1 MNESPESHGAE
12 REPAATATDPTGA
25 EERQALRTDD
35 RRRRRR
41 ALIAGGAG
49 LALLIG
55 VTAGGVSLAGRSE
68 SASAASSSAASTI
81 VYPGGSRGSFGG
93 GIVVLPYSGGSS
105 SGGSS
110 SGYGSGSGS
119 VYGYGSGSGGTGS
132 GTSGSTSTST
142 ATDAVPAS
150 TAQTAGVV
158 TVTSDL
164 TYEGATSAGTGVILT
179 SDGMILTNNHVVE
192 GSTSIT
198 VTVESTGQ
206 AYTARV
212 VGTDKTNDIAVLQ
225 LENASGLTPATL
237 DTDGVAVGDAVT
249 AVGNAK
255 GTGNLVA
262 AAGTVEALDQS
273 ITTQAETGITG
284 EKLTGLIQVDADIV
298 AGDSG
303 GPLVDA
309 AGKVVGIDTAAS
321 SGTADITGFAIPIS
335 KALDI
340 VATIEAGA
348 DTSTVAIGYPAFLGV
363 SLPSGTTAGTA
374 SGAVSGAST
383 ASGAVIAGVIEGT
396 PAAAAGLVAGDVV
409 TAVDGTAVT
418 SGDALS
424 ADLAQRE
431 PGESVTLTWTTA
443 AGTSQ
448 SATVTL
454 VEGPVA

>member
-105 SGGSS
+105 SGD
-110 SGYGSGSGS
+110 GSGSGS
-119 VYGYGSGSGGTGS
+119 VYGYGYGYGSGSGGTGS
-132 GTSGSTSTST
+132 GASGSTSTST

-158 TVTSDL
+158 TITSDL

>member
-105 SGGSS
+105 SGD
-110 SGYGSGSGS
+110 GSGSGS

-132 GTSGSTSTST
+132 GASGSTSTST

>member
-105 SGGSS
+105 SGD
-110 SGYGSGSGS
+110 GSGSGS
-119 VYGYGSGSGGTGS
+119 VYGYGYGSGSGGTGS

-158 TVTSDL
+158 TITSDL

-225 LENASGLTPATL
+225 LVNASGLTPATL

-255 GTGNLVA
+255 GAGNLVA
-262 AAGTVEALDQS
+262 AAGTVEALGQS

-383 ASGAVIAGVIEGT
+383 PAGALIAGVIEGT

-409 TAVDGTAVT
+409 TAVDGTAVA

>member
-55 VTAGGVSLAGRSE
+55 VTAGGVSLAGGSE

-105 SGGSS
+105 SG
-110 SGYGSGSGS
+110 YGSGSGS
-119 VYGYGSGSGGTGS
+119 VYGDGSGSGGTGS

-158 TVTSDL
+158 TITSDL
-164 TYEGATSAGTGVILT
+164 TYQGATSAGTGVILT

-192 GSTSIT
+192 GSTAIT
-198 VTVESTGQ
+198 VTVESTGRE
-206 AYTARV
+206 YTARV

-225 LENASGLTPATL
+225 LEDASGLTPATL

-262 AAGTVEALDQS
+262 AAGTVEALGQS

-340 VATIEAGA
+340 VAGIEAGA
-348 DTSTVAIGYPAFLGV
+348 DTATIEIGYPAFLGV
-363 SLPSGTTAGTA
+363 SLSAGTTAGSA
-374 SGAVSGAST
+374 SGAAYGAPAA
-383 ASGAVIAGVIEGT
+383 ASVAGALIAGVVEGA
-396 PAAAAGLVAGDVV
+396 PAAKAGLAAGDVV
-409 TAVDGTAVT
+409 TAVDGTAVA
-418 SGDALS
+418 SADALS
-424 ADLAQRE
+424 AALAQRE

-448 SATVTL
+448 SAAVTL

>member
-1 MNESPESHGAE
+1 MNERHESDGAE
-12 REPAATATDPTGA
+12 REPGTDSTPVDPGA
-25 EERQALRTDD
+25 EERRALRTDD

-55 VTAGGVSLAGRSE
+55 VTAGGVSLAGGAE
-68 SASAASSSAASTI
+68 SGTAASSSTATTT

-105 SGGSS
+105 T
-110 SGYGSGSGS
+110 
-119 VYGYGSGSGGTGS
+119 YGYGSGSVPGYGS
-132 GTSGSTSTST
+132 GSSSTSTST
-142 ATDAVPAS
+142 DAVAAS
-150 TAQTAGVV
+150 AAQTAGVV
-158 TVTSDL
+158 TITSDL

-198 VTVESTGQ
+198 VTVESTGRE
-206 AYTARV
+206 YTARV

-225 LENASGLTPATL
+225 LEGASGLTPATL

-262 AAGTVEALDQS
+262 AAGTVTALGQS
-273 ITTQAETGITG
+273 ITTQSEAGITG
-284 EKLTGLIQVDADIV
+284 ESLTGLIQVDADIV

-309 AGKVVGIDTAAS
+309 SGAVVGIDTAAS
-321 SGTADITGFAIPIS
+321 SGTADITGFAVPIS
-335 KALDI
+335 TALDI
-340 VATIEAGA
+340 VAGIEAGA
-348 DTSTVAIGYPAFLGV
+348 DTATIEIGYPAFLGV
-363 SLPSGTTAGTA
+363 SLSSGTAGGA
-374 SGAVSGAST
+374 SGAVYGVPSTSTVAGAL
-383 ASGAVIAGVIEGT
+383 IAGVIEGT
-396 PAAAAGLVAGDVV
+396 PAADAGLAAGDVV

-418 SGDALS
+418 SADALS
-424 ADLAQRE
+424 AALAQRE

-443 AGTSQ
+443 AGASQ
-448 SATVTL
+448 SAAVTL

>member
-1 MNESPESHGAE
+1 MNESPESHSAE

-105 SGGSS
+105 SGD
-110 SGYGSGSGS
+110 GSGSGS
-119 VYGYGSGSGGTGS
+119 VYGYGSGGTGS

-158 TVTSDL
+158 TITSDL

-212 VGTDKTNDIAVLQ
+212 VGTDKTNDVAVLQ

-262 AAGTVEALDQS
+262 AAGTVEALGQS

-363 SLPSGTTAGTA
+363 SLPSSTTAGTA
-374 SGAVSGAST
+374 SGAVSGAS
-383 ASGAVIAGVIEGT
+383 AAAGAVIAGVIEGT

>member
-12 REPAATATDPTGA
+12 REPGAAATATDPTGA

-55 VTAGGVSLAGRSE
+55 VTAGGVSIAGSAE
-68 SASAASSSAASTI
+68 STSSASSSTASTT

-105 SGGSS
+105 STYGSGGGSV

-119 VYGYGSGSGGTGS
+119 
-132 GTSGSTSTST
+132 SGSTSTSA
-142 ATDAVPAS
+142 ATDAVAAS
-150 TAQTAGVV
+150 AAQTAGVV
-158 TVTSDL
+158 TITSDL

-198 VTVESTGQ
+198 VTVESTGRS
-206 AYTARV
+206 YTARV

-225 LENASGLTPATL
+225 LEDASGLTPATL

-262 AAGTVEALDQS
+262 AAGTIEALGQS
-273 ITTQAETGITG
+273 ITTQSETGITG
-284 EKLTGLIQVDADIV
+284 EELTGLIQVDADIV

-335 KALDI
+335 TALDI

-363 SLPSGTTAGTA
+363 SLPSGTTGGTA

-383 ASGAVIAGVIEGT
+383 AAGALLAGVIEGT
-396 PAAAAGLVAGDVV
+396 PAAAAGLAAGDVV
-409 TAVDGTAVT
+409 TAVDGTAVA

-443 AGTSQ
+443 AGTVQ

>member
-93 GIVVLPYSGGSS
+93 GIIVLPY

-119 VYGYGSGSGGTGS
+119 VYGYGSGGTGA

-158 TVTSDL
+158 TITSDL

-212 VGTDKTNDIAVLQ
+212 VGTDKTNDVAVLQ

-262 AAGTVEALDQS
+262 AAGTVEALGQS

-383 ASGAVIAGVIEGT
+383 AAGAVIAGVIEGT

>member
-105 SGGSS
+105 SG
-110 SGYGSGSGS
+110 YGSGSGS
-119 VYGYGSGSGGTGS
+119 TYGYGYGSGSGGTGS

-158 TVTSDL
+158 TITSDL

-262 AAGTVEALDQS
+262 AAGTVEALGQS

-383 ASGAVIAGVIEGT
+383 AAGAVIAGVIEGT

>member
-1 MNESPESHGAE
+1 MNESPISHGAE

-81 VYPGGSRGSFGG
+81 VYPGGSHGSFGG
-93 GIVVLPYSGGSS
+93 GIVVLPYSSGSS
-105 SGGSS
+105 SGD
-110 SGYGSGSGS
+110 GSGSGS
-119 VYGYGSGSGGTGS
+119 TYGYGYGSGSGGTGS
-132 GTSGSTSTST
+132 EASGSTSTST
-142 ATDAVPAS
+142 GTDAVPAS

-158 TVTSDL
+158 TITSDL

-225 LENASGLTPATL
+225 LVNASGLTPATL

-262 AAGTVEALDQS
+262 AAGTVEALGQS

-383 ASGAVIAGVIEGT
+383 AAGALIAGVIEGT

-409 TAVDGTAVT
+409 TAVDGTAVA

>member
-12 REPAATATDPTGA
+12 REPGAAAAITTDPTGA

-55 VTAGGVSLAGRSE
+55 VTAGGVSIAGSAE
-68 SASAASSSAASTI
+68 STSSASSSTASTT

-105 SGGSS
+105 S
-110 SGYGSGSGS
+110 
-119 VYGYGSGSGGTGS
+119 VYGYGSGSAYGYGS
-132 GTSGSTSTST
+132 DSGASGSTSIST
-142 ATDAVPAS
+142 ATDAVAAS
-150 TAQTAGVV
+150 AAQTAGVV
-158 TVTSDL
+158 TITSDL

-192 GSTSIT
+192 GSTSVT
-198 VTVESTGQ
+198 VTVETTGQ
-206 AYTARV
+206 SYTARV

-262 AAGTVEALDQS
+262 ATGTVEALGQS
-273 ITTQAETGITG
+273 ITTQSETGITG
-284 EKLTGLIQVDADIV
+284 ETLTGLIQVDADIV

-303 GPLVDA
+303 GPLVDS
-309 AGKVVGIDTAAS
+309 AGKVVGINTAAS

-335 KALDI
+335 TALDI

-348 DTSTVAIGYPAFLGV
+348 DTATVAIGYPAFLGV
-363 SLPSGTTAGTA
+363 SLPSTATAGTA
-374 SGAVSGAST
+374 SGAVSGTST
-383 ASGAVIAGVIEGT
+383 AAGALIAGVIEGT
-396 PAAAAGLVAGDVV
+396 PAAAAGLAAGDVV
-409 TAVDGTAVT
+409 TAVDGTAIA

-443 AGTSQ
+443 AGAVQ

>member
-93 GIVVLPYSGGSS
+93 GIIVLPY

-119 VYGYGSGSGGTGS
+119 VYGYGSGGTGS
-132 GTSGSTSTST
+132 GASGSTSTST

-158 TVTSDL
+158 TITSDL

-225 LENASGLTPATL
+225 LVNASGLTPANL

-262 AAGTVEALDQS
+262 AAGTVEALGQS

-374 SGAVSGAST
+374 SGAVSGAS
-383 ASGAVIAGVIEGT
+383 AAAGALIAGVIEGT

-409 TAVDGTAVT
+409 TAVDGTAVA